1 MGSCI
6 HISYCHYISS
16 SNILED
22 MFSYF
27 LVYVVYI
34 LQVSVLIMLCC
45 HPDNSIEVNEL
56 VTPIHIVPEW
66 YLLCYYV
73 VLKCI
78 PNINSGFMMLLIC
91 VLLIFQLCEVK
102 NV

>member
-1 MGSCI
+1 
-6 HISYCHYISS
+6 
-16 SNILED
+16 
-22 MFSYF
+22 MFCY
-27 LVYVVYI
+27 LMVYVVYI
-34 LQVSVLIMLCC
+34 FQVSYLIIMCS

-78 PNINSGFMMLLIC
+78 PNINTGFMMLLIC